1 MPSSSSSDESWRET
15 ARVTVSNSS
24 VSIKWTILASYTKI
38 HSFVENL
45 AEKKIDLSGAALTVA
60 LTNTTHT
67 AAWDELADLTEV
79 SYTNCSSRV
88 ITVSTSSQ
96 TSGTYKLV
104 CADLT
109 LTASGAVGPFR
120 YIYIYDDGS
129 TGDKLIAYYDYGS
142 AVTLASGDTFK
153 LDFSQVNGV
162 LTIS

>member
-1 MPSSSSSDESWRET
+1 M
-15 ARVTVSNSS
+15 
-24 VSIKWTILASYTKI
+24 ASFVKI

-45 AEKKIDLSGAALTVA
+45 AEKLIDLSGAELTVA
-60 LTNTTHT
+60 LTNTGHT

-88 ITVSTSSQ
+88 ITVSTSAQ
-96 TSGTYKLV
+96 TDGTYKLV

-129 TGDKLIAYYDYGS
+129 TGDKLICYYDYGS
-142 AVTLASGDTFK
+142 SVTLASGDTFK
-153 LDFSQVNGV
+153 IDFDGTNGV
-162 LTIS
+162 LTLA